1 MSANTRFSF
10 NSAQMAVWFYELI
23 IRDISIAAWHGLK
36 SDVSWAD
43 AILRHAE
50 FRNKIA
56 VSVSIFID
64 FPLNDLLFFSNR
76 SWQLQMQ
83 LRVWLPS
90 FTDRLES
97 GSTCWY
103 WGRRR
108 SPSIEFRWNAK
119 MKIRWQ
125 LRCRSI
131 VEIGNPIQLHIR
143 LINFRIIYSDEF
155 ATIVDRYSRVC
166 SIVLKCGFM
175 RSEWMMMTL

>member
-1 MSANTRFSF
+1 MAWIEERRELSRC
-10 NSAQMAVWFYELI
+10 NSATCGISKQNCGFGVNFYWLSIKWFVIFFQSQLATSNATARMASVIHESAGVWFYLLVL
-23 IRDISIAAWHGLK
+23 RSSSKSQHRISLK
-36 SDVSWAD
+36 C
-43 AILRHAE
+43 E
-50 FRNKIA
+50 
-56 VSVSIFID
+56 
-64 FPLNDLLFFSNR
+64 
-76 SWQLQMQ
+76 
-83 LRVWLPS
+83 
-90 FTDRLES
+90 
-97 GSTCWY
+97 
-103 WGRRR
+103 
-108 SPSIEFRWNAK
+108 